1 MNKALLISETTL
13 KKYTLINDN
22 VDGKYISTAIQA
34 AQDIDLTDLIGPALV
49 AKLEQ
54 LVFDGTIK
62 DDTNANYKTLL
73 DTYITPYMSWQVMSA
88 IQVAL
93 NYKMTNSGV
102 IQNDDTNRSHLDYR
116 SNQALMDQY
125 ERYSNS
131 YATKLKAYLDH
142 NSNLFPEYN
151 KCINGITNEDN
162 PTYGIYLGD
171 VFTCKKNYVGK

>member
-54 LVFDGTIK
+54 LVFDGVITEE
-62 DDTNANYKTLL
+62 TNAAYKTLL
-73 DTYITPYMSWQVMSA
+73 DEYITPYMCWQVMTA
-88 IQVAL
+88 VQVAL
-93 NYKMTNSGV
+93 NYKMSNSGV

-151 KCINGITNEDN
+151 KCINGITNEDA

-171 VFTCKKNYVGK
+171 VFTCKKNYIGR

>member
-13 KKYTLINDN
+13 KKYTLISDN

-49 AKLEQ
+49 SKLED
-54 LVFDGTIK
+54 LVFDGTI
-62 DDTNANYKTLL
+62 TEEANANYKTLL
-73 DTYITPYMSWQVMSA
+73 DEYITPYMCWQVMSSV
-88 IQVAL
+88 QVAL
-93 NYKMTNSGV
+93 NYKLTNSGV

-131 YATKLKAYLDH
+131 YANKLKAYLDH
-142 NSNLFPEYN
+142 KCTLYPEYN
-151 KCINGITNEDN
+151 KSVNGITNEDT

-171 VFTCKKNYVGK
+171 IR